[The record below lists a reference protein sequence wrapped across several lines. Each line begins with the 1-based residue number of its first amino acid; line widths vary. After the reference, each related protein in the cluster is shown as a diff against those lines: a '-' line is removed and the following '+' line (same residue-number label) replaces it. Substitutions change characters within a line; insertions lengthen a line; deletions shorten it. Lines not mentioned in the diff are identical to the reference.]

1 MNYLQYTSKEM
12 YSSTELIRKSK
23 SIFDKLN
30 KKEIEK
36 AIILRDGKPSF
47 MLLDFETYEEIMIE
61 YTKLKNNQNPVEK
74 KQSTQPKQVEAIA
87 EVQADEASAK
97 DEQINENKI
106 SEEDM
111 QKALADIDNLD
122 FSFSKEEVEKKD
134 KPPLKEFW
142 E

>member
-61 YTKLKNNQNPVEK
+61 YTKLKNNQNPIEK